1 MLGDFDRPNIRLSV
15 HRVMTVRQKQQ
26 QLASAV
32 AEWPGQGIVYAAT
45 HANAEEARD
54 TLASAGE
61 RVTLYH
67 AGLTA
72 RARQDAMAAFLD
84 GTARVIVATVAFGM
98 GIDKPDVR
106 WVLHYD
112 PPPSPDSYYQ
122 EFGRAGRDG
131 EPSQARLLYRY
142 EDFDTARYF
151 TVGGVS
157 SAAVVRRRPSR
168 GRPAAETGKRQE
180 TAAIAHLADL
190 GAVTWQAD
198 GIPAWSGR

>member
-1 MLGDFDRPNIRLSV
+1 M
-15 HRVMTVRQKQQ
+15 
-26 QLASAV
+26 
-32 AEWPGQGIVYAAT
+32 
-45 HANAEEARD
+45 
-54 TLASAGE
+54 
-61 RVTLYH
+61 TLYH

-151 TVGGVS
+151 TVRRGFQRGRGS
-157 SAAVVRRRPSR
+157 GRVRDR
-168 GRPAAETGKRQE
+168 GRPGRPRPASARKRPRSP
-180 TAAIAHLADL
+180 
-190 GAVTWQAD
+190 TWPTSA
-198 GIPAWSGR
+198 R

>member
-1 MLGDFDRPNIRLSV
+1 M
-15 HRVMTVRQKQQ
+15 
-26 QLASAV
+26 
-32 AEWPGQGIVYAAT
+32 
-45 HANAEEARD
+45 
-54 TLASAGE
+54 
-61 RVTLYH
+61 TLYH
-67 AGLTA
+67 AGLSA

-157 SAAVVRRRPSR
+157 SAAVVQARDRARGRPSR
-168 GRPAAETGKRQE
+168 PRPASARKRPRSP
-180 TAAIAHLADL
+180 
-190 GAVTWQAD
+190 TWPTSA
-198 GIPAWSGR
+198 R